1 MASFFGISG
10 NNASFFSS
18 IFGTSGSN
26 SSTSS
31 ASNIFSDY
39 ASIKNGTYSKLLKS
53 YYEKN
58 PVSRDSNGRISTSSI
73 NTKANT
79 ASAKEAKALTAAKDN
94 ALDLK
99 DSLKKLSQKSAYE
112 KDTEE
117 VMKSV
122 KAFIEDYNNVIKTA
136 EDINNTSVLR
146 STLWM
151 TNTTAKNT
159 SLLEDIGIKI
169 NADNTLSLN
178 EDKFK
183 EADMTNVKSLFMGE
197 AGYGAS
203 VSSRA
208 SSVAVYAAQAAAQ
221 ANTTYTLTGSYD
233 YSLSVG
239 SMFDSLF

>member
-1 MASFFGISG
+1 MASFYGISG
-10 NNASFFSS
+10 GGDNFFSS
-18 IFGTSGSN
+18 MFGTFGSN
-26 SSTSS
+26 NSTSS

-39 ASIKNGTYSKLLKS
+39 ASIKNGTYGKLLKS

-58 PVSRDSNGRISTSSI
+58 PVSRDSNGRISTTGI
-73 NTKANT
+73 NTNT
-79 ASAKEAKALTAAKDN
+79 ATAKEAKALTSAKED

-99 DSLKKLSQKSAYE
+99 DSLKKLSQKSTYE
-112 KDTEE
+112 KDAEE
-117 VMKSV
+117 IMKNV
-122 KAFIEDYNNVIKTA
+122 KAFVEDYNNVIKGA

-183 EADMTNVKSLFMGE
+183 AADMTDVKSLFMGDT
-197 AGYGAS
+197 GYGAS

-208 SSVAVYAAQAAAQ
+208 SSVAIYAAQAAAQ

>member
-10 NNASFFSS
+10 NNDSFFSS
-18 IFGTSGSN
+18 MFGTSGSN

-31 ASNIFSDY
+31 AGNIFSDY
-39 ASIKNGTYSKLLKS
+39 ASIKNGTYGKLLKS

-58 PVSRDSNGRISTSSI
+58 PVSRDSNGKISTSVS
-73 NTKANT
+73 
-79 ASAKEAKALTAAKDN
+79 ASASASTKDTKALTAAKDN

-99 DSLKKLSQKSAYE
+99 DSLKKLSQKSTYE

-122 KAFIEDYNNVIKTA
+122 KAFVEDYNSVIKGT

-183 EADMTNVKSLFMGE
+183 EADMTDVKSLFMGE
-197 AGYGAS
+197 TGYGAS

-208 SSVAVYAAQAAAQ
+208 SSVAIYAAQAAAQ

-239 SMFDSLF
+239 SMYDSLF

>member
-10 NNASFFSS
+10 NNDSFFSS
-18 IFGTSGSN
+18 MFGTSGSN

-39 ASIKNGTYSKLLKS
+39 ASIKNGTYSKLLKT
-53 YYEKN
+53 YYAKN
-58 PVSRDSNGRISTSSI
+58 PVSRDSNGKISTSVS
-73 NTKANT
+73 TSAS
-79 ASAKEAKALTAAKDN
+79 ASAKDAKALTAAKDN

-99 DSLKKLSQKSAYE
+99 DSLKKLSQKSTYE

-122 KAFIEDYNNVIKTA
+122 KAFVEKYNSVIKGA

-169 NADNTLSLN
+169 NSDNTLSLN

-208 SSVAVYAAQAAAQ
+208 SSVAIYAAQAAAQ

>member
-1 MASFFGISG
+1 MTSFYGISG
-10 NNASFFSS
+10 NSDNFFGSM
-18 IFGTSGSN
+18 FGTSGSSN
-26 SSTSS
+26 STSS
-31 ASNIFSDY
+31 SSSIVSDY

-58 PVSRDSNGRISTSSI
+58 PVSRDSSGRVSTTNINI
-73 NTKANT
+73 NTATAKETKALT
-79 ASAKEAKALTAAKDN
+79 SAKED

-99 DSLKKLSQKSAYE
+99 DSLKKLSQKSTYE

-117 VMKSV
+117 VMKNV
-122 KAFIEDYNNVIKTA
+122 KAFIEDYNSVIKGA

-159 SLLEDIGIKI
+159 SLLEDIGISI

-183 EADMTNVKSLFMGE
+183 EADMTDVKSLFMGE
-197 AGYGAS
+197 NGYGAS

-208 SSVAVYAAQAAAQ
+208 SSVAIYAAQAAAQ
-221 ANTTYTLTGSYD
+221 AQTTYTLTGNYD
-233 YSLSVG
+233 YSLSAG